1 MKTTNIEN
9 LAVTLSR
16 STGLAIA
23 IGLILSGCTNDDGLQ
38 PQAHDENVYQQI
50 NHRMMTEMDKMA
62 DTNDPDHDFAMMMRM
77 HHQGAIDMSNEELK
91 SGDNQTM
98 KQMAQ
103 QVITA
108 QTAEIAQFNQFLQ
121 SHKAV
126 VIPAGAT
133 YNAEEMESM
142 MKMMRA
148 QDVRVLTGDSD
159 VDYAQLLID
168 HHQSALEV
176 AMSELKYGDDAQIR
190 QMATKIIDDQKKEIG
205 MLQDW
210 LKANKN
216 Y

>member
-1 MKTTNIEN
+1 MKSNVFK
-9 LAVTLSR
+9 LAGFFVLMGGAMTACTKNSE
-16 STGLAIA
+16 GL
-23 IGLILSGCTNDDGLQ
+23 T
-38 PQAHDENVYQQI
+38 PQEHDANVYQQI
-50 NHRMMTEMDKMA
+50 NHRMMTEMDKMT
-62 DTNDPDHDFAMMMRM
+62 DTNDPDHDFSMMMRM

-91 SGDNQTM
+91 SGDNQAM
-98 KQMAQ
+98 KAMAQ

-108 QTAEIAQFNQFLQ
+108 QTAEISQFAQFLQ
-121 SHKAV
+121 GHTPVPIA
-126 VIPAGAT
+126 AGPT

-148 QDVRVLTGDSD
+148 QDVRILTGDSD

-168 HHQSALEV
+168 HHQSALEM

-190 QMATKIIDDQKKEIG
+190 QMATKIIEDQKKEIG
-205 MLQDW
+205 TLQDW

>member
-1 MKTTNIEN
+1 MKINVFK
-9 LAVTLSR
+9 LAGFFVLMGGAMTACTKNSE
-16 STGLAIA
+16 GL
-23 IGLILSGCTNDDGLQ
+23 T
-38 PQAHDENVYQQI
+38 PQEHDANVYQQI
-50 NHRMMTEMDKMA
+50 NHRMMTEMDKMT
-62 DTNDPDHDFAMMMRM
+62 DTNDPDHDFSMMMRM

-91 SGDNQTM
+91 SGDNQAM
-98 KQMAQ
+98 KAMAQ

-108 QTAEIAQFNQFLQ
+108 QTAEISQFAQFLQ
-121 SHKAV
+121 GHTPVPIA
-126 VIPAGAT
+126 AGPT

-148 QDVRVLTGDSD
+148 QDVRILTGDSD

-168 HHQSALEV
+168 HHQSALEM

-190 QMATKIIDDQKKEIG
+190 QMATKIIEDQKKEIG
-205 MLQDW
+205 TLQDW

>member
-1 MKTTNIEN
+1 MKLHWIQ
-9 LAVTLSR
+9 R
-16 STGLAIA
+16 PGLAGLMAVVIA
-23 IGLILSGCTNDDGLQ
+23 ACNNDKGLQ
-38 PQAHDENVYQQI
+38 PQAHDANVYQQI
-50 NHRMMTEMDKMA
+50 NHRMMAEMDKMT
-62 DTNDPDHDFAMMMRM
+62 DTNDPDHDFSMMMRM

-91 SGDNQTM
+91 SGDNQAM
-98 KQMAQ
+98 KAMAQ
-103 QVITA
+103 QVINA
-108 QTAEIAQFNQFLQ
+108 QTAEIAQFAQFLQ

-126 VIPAGAT
+126 PIPAGPT

-148 QDVRVLTGDSD
+148 QDVRILTGNSD

-168 HHQSALEV
+168 HHQSALEM

-190 QMATKIIDDQKKEIG
+190 QMATKIIEDQKKEIG

>member
-1 MKTTNIEN
+1 MKNSLQQATSVLF
-9 LAVTLSR
+9 LAGVMM
-16 STGLAIA
+16 A
-23 IGLILSGCTNDDGLQ
+23 CDNKDGLQ
-38 PQAHDENVYQQI
+38 PQAHDANVYQQI
-50 NHRMMTEMDKMA
+50 NHRMMTEMDKMK
-62 DTNDPDHDFAMMMRM
+62 DTNDPDHDFSMMMRM

-91 SGDNQTM
+91 SGDNPTM
-98 KQMAQ
+98 KSMAQ

-108 QTAEIAQFNQFLQ
+108 QTSEISQFNQFIQ
-121 SHKAV
+121 AHTPISNAT
-126 VIPAGAT
+126 GST

-148 QDVRVLTGDSD
+148 QDVRILTGDSD

-168 HHQSALEV
+168 HHQSALEM

-190 QMATKIIDDQKKEIG
+190 QMATKIIEDQKKEIG

>member
-1 MKTTNIEN
+1 MKSNVFK
-9 LAVTLSR
+9 LAGFFVLMGGAMT
-16 STGLAIA
+16 A
-23 IGLILSGCTNDDGLQ
+23 CTKNSEGIT
-38 PQAHDENVYQQI
+38 PQEHDANVYQQI
-50 NHRMMTEMDKMA
+50 NHRMMAEMDKMT
-62 DTNDPDHDFAMMMRM
+62 DTNDPDHDFSMMMRM

-91 SGDNQTM
+91 SGDNQAM
-98 KQMAQ
+98 KAMAQ

-108 QTAEIAQFNQFLQ
+108 QTAEISQFAQFLQ
-121 SHKAV
+121 GHTPVPIA
-126 VIPAGAT
+126 AGPT

-148 QDVRVLTGDSD
+148 QDVRILTGDSD

-168 HHQSALEV
+168 HHQSALEM

-190 QMATKIIDDQKKEIG
+190 QMATKIIEDQKKEIG
-205 MLQDW
+205 TLQDW